1 MIYKIDFPR
10 KTMVRTIVRTFV
22 ENSVK
27 AQHIKSAE
35 KFVKDE
41 RKTKLFLPR
50 ITCNSVKYKQN
61 QNLLKILKKQCVRKL
76 LESG

>member
-22 ENSVK
+22 EKLVEVK
-27 AQHIKSAE
+27 LPKTAV

-41 RKTKLFLPR
+41 RKIKLFSL
-50 ITCNSVKYKQN
+50 
-61 QNLLKILKKQCVRKL
+61 
-76 LESG
+76 

>member
-22 ENSVK
+22 ENSVE

-41 RKTKLFLPR
+41 
-50 ITCNSVKYKQN
+50 
-61 QNLLKILKKQCVRKL
+61 
-76 LESG
+76 

>member
-22 ENSVK
+22 ENFVE
-27 AQHIKSAE
+27 AQNTKNTE

-41 RKTKLFLPR
+41 RKNKTISAVNYL
-50 ITCNSVKYKQN
+50 
-61 QNLLKILKKQCVRKL
+61 
-76 LESG
+76 